1 MSETLSYQEP
11 EATELNPAE
20 QEALAVG
27 EQMEAEQNQLF
38 AGKYKS
44 ANDLEK
50 AYIELQQKFSQR
62 EPEPEADGVE
72 EEEPEAGTEAEE
84 EVVEQQTE
92 EPEQPEGLTQDDINY
107 LQDLAGGSEGYKSM
121 VSWAASNLEAEEVRM
136 YDSIMDGGD
145 PAAVYFAVKSLVSQ
159 YTDANGKDGSLLT
172 GKAPAASADKSF
184 RSQAELVQ
192 AMNDPRYDTDEAYRS
207 DVMAKLENSNLQF

>member
-11 EATELNPAE
+11 ASTELNPAE

-27 EQMEAEQNQLF
+27 EQMEAEQNQLL

-50 AYIELQQKFSQR
+50 AYLELQQKFSQR
-62 EPEPEADGVE
+62 EPEPEAVE
-72 EEEPEAGTEAEE
+72 EDEPEAGTEAEPEE
-84 EVVEQQTE
+84 EVQQETE
-92 EPEQPEGLTQDDINY
+92 EPEKSEGLTQDDVDY
-107 LQDLAGGSEGYKSM
+107 LQDLAGGPDGYKSM
-121 VSWAASNLEAEEVRM
+121 ISWASDNLEPEEIRM

-159 YTDANGKDGSLLT
+159 YTDANGKDGNLLT
-172 GKAPAASADKSF
+172 GKAPAASADKAF

-207 DVMAKLENSNLQF
+207 DVMAKLEKSNLQF